1 MREYMVEEPKL
12 AEQVVTRQFLN
23 LLDQERV
30 KEAADLGT
38 TFIRSELRELSF
50 ARQILP
56 PKQVGPEDLDR
67 AVETDAPQII
77 DEKEPDSWA
86 TFVPFMGT
94 SERTWFKAKKFRT
107 EFGLLISQKF
117 NQNKFN
123 LLTYKTDIR
132 QLLSDNSVKDLAKA
146 IDEHFIDT
154 IEAIL
159 ALPASAG
166 QKLTLAGGL
175 NAANIV
181 TLIQNMVSRRKP
193 VGRMLMTKST
203 YLEALKLPATSV
215 GDDIATRHYDQGVES
230 EEKLWGYPVTTTIKN
245 DVVPDNVIYLF
256 APEEYFGKYYT
267 LQDATLFLKTE
278 GPYVEFYSYG
288 SDGIG
293 IGNNEAISKLT
304 LT

>member
-1 MREYMVEEPKL
+1 MREYAIEEPRVG
-12 AEQVVTRQFLN
+12 EQVVTRQFLN
-23 LLDQERV
+23 LIDKDRV
-30 KEAADLGT
+30 KEASDLGT

-50 ARQILP
+50 TRQILP

-67 AVETDAPQII
+67 SEYTDAPMII
-77 DEKEPDSWA
+77 DEKEPDSTA

-94 SERTWFKAKKFRT
+94 SERTWFKAKRFRT
-107 EFGLLISQKF
+107 EFGMLISQKF

-123 LLTYKTDIR
+123 LLTYRTDIR

-146 IDEHFIDT
+146 IDNYFIDT

-159 ALPASAG
+159 AAAPT
-166 QKLTLAGGL
+166 QVITLTGGL
-175 NAANIV
+175 TPSTIV
-181 TLIQNMVSRRKP
+181 PLVQSMVSRRKP
-193 VGRMLMTKST
+193 VGRLLMNKST

-215 GDDIATRHYDQGVES
+215 GDEVAGRHYDQGIES

-245 DVVPDNVIYLF
+245 DLVPDNVVYCF

-278 GPYVEFYSYG
+278 GPYVEFYSYA

-293 IGNNEAISKLT
+293 IGNTEAVSKLVIET
-304 LT
+304 